1 MLESHAIEE
10 TSEWRSFS
18 DSDKANRS
26 DPNRVGGPSNPLLN
40 SGGLG
45 TSVAK
50 GNDAQSHA
58 YAPRDSRCAAR
69 ALAFQRRARAQRLTL
84 RPRRAQ
90 LGPHARAW
98 PRPRPVR
105 CAARARERRRKG
117 ASCVHSH

>member
-50 GNDAQSHA
+50 GSDAQSHA
-58 YAPRDSRCAAR
+58 CVP
-69 ALAFQRRARAQRLTL
+69 RARRGC
-84 RPRRAQ
+84 
-90 LGPHARAW
+90 LGSG
-98 PRPRPVR
+98 
-105 CAARARERRRKG
+105 G
-117 ASCVHSH
+117 ATGAPPCLS

>member
-1 MLESHAIEE
+1 VQECGLVLESHAIEE

-58 YAPRDSRCAAR
+58 CVP
-69 ALAFQRRARAQRLTL
+69 RARRFEAAAAAHAV
-84 RPRRAQ
+84 PRN
-90 LGPHARAW
+90 
-98 PRPRPVR
+98 
-105 CAARARERRRKG
+105 
-117 ASCVHSH
+117 